1 MITGRQQ
8 ARNRPTARL
17 QHAMGTPVIP
27 ENPNPFHFLNFSAAG
42 LNLRALWIL
51 FAGVVE
57 RDETGRGV
65 SACFDLDLA
74 SVQAIHEKGDRRPAP
89 PAWRLPE
96 GSMSTSDQPGRPT
109 VVVLDLPALA
119 RLARVP
125 GLRPAKYGHSL
136 ATSAIS

>member
-1 MITGRQQ
+1 
-8 ARNRPTARL
+8 
-17 QHAMGTPVIP
+17 MGTPVVP
-27 ENPNPFHFLNFSAAG
+27 ENSNPSLFLNFSAAG

-51 FAGVVE
+51 FVGVVE

-65 SACFDLDLA
+65 SACFDLELA